1 MENNIIISGLEDMV
15 MERWVLENLFNVI
28 RNLFIIELE
37 MKDGDVDNL

>member
-1 MENNIIISGLEDMV
+1 MENNIIISGLEEKV